1 MTELHL
7 TNLLIVTAVAFAA
20 PFALGLVPSLR
31 LPAVVLELMLGIVL
45 GPSVLGW
52 VNVDEPVAVL
62 ALVGLGYLLFL
73 SGLEVEFDKLRG
85 DLLRTA
91 VGSFLV
97 SIAVGV
103 AVGLVLKATGQVGS
117 PLFVAIVLSATSLG
131 VVVPVLKDS
140 GVIATGFGQL
150 LIAAA
155 SIADVA
161 TIILLSL
168 FFSREGTGLGATVV
182 LLGLLALLTVLVT
195 ASILFAEHSRRIG
208 DVLSRL
214 QDTTAQIRLRAAFL
228 LLVGF
233 AAAAQALGLEVILG
247 TFIAGALVSVLD
259 HDRVMS
265 HPLFRTKLEAAG
277 FGIFIPVFFVT
288 SGIRFDLDALTSSAS
303 TLAHVPI
310 FLACLMLVRGLP
322 AVLLYRRVAGSA
334 RRAGIAALL
343 QSTSLPFIIAA
354 TAVGTELGV
363 IGSAT
368 AAGLIAAGLLSV
380 LLLPITALTLLKRGE
395 ARAMVA
401 AERPVADPMVPRA
414 MGELVLAGADDGAL
428 DVRA

>member
-1 MTELHL
+1 MTDLHF

-20 PFALGLVPSLR
+20 PFALGLFPSVR
-31 LPAVVLELMLGIVL
+31 LPAVVLELVVGIII

-52 VNVDEPVAVL
+52 VEVDDPVAVL
-62 ALVGLGYLLFL
+62 ALLGLGYLLFL

-85 DLLRTA
+85 SLLRTA
-91 VGSFLV
+91 LASFLV
-97 SIAVGV
+97 SIGVGV
-103 AVGLVLKATGQVGS
+103 AVGVVLKVTGQVGS

-161 TIILLSL
+161 TIVLLSL
-168 FFSREGTGLGATVV
+168 FFSREGSGIGATLV
-182 LLGLLALLTVLVT
+182 LLGLLALLTVVV
-195 ASILFAEHSRRIG
+195 AGSILFAEHSRRIG

-247 TFIAGALVSVLD
+247 TFIAGSLISILD
-259 HDRVMS
+259 RDKVMS
-265 HPLFRTKLEAAG
+265 HPLFRRKLEAAG

-288 SGIRFDLDALTSSAS
+288 SGVQFDLGALTSSAS
-303 TLAHVPI
+303 TLARVPI
-310 FLACLMLVRGLP
+310 FLVCLMLVRGLP
-322 AVLLYRRVAGSA
+322 ALLLYSRAAGSA
-334 RRAGIAALL
+334 RRARIAALL

-354 TAVGTELGV
+354 TAVGVELD
-363 IGSAT
+363 ILSPAT

-380 LLLPITALTLLKRGE
+380 LVFPITALTLLKRGE
-395 ARAMVA
+395 AREMVA
-401 AERPVADPMVPRA
+401 EQRAMTDPMVPRA
-414 MGELVLAGADDGAL
+414 MGELVLAGAEDDGG
-428 DVRA
+428 

>member
-1 MTELHL
+1 MTDLHFA
-7 TNLLIVTAVAFAA
+7 NLLIVTAVAFAA
-20 PFALGLVPSLR
+20 PFALGLMPALR
-31 LPAVVLELMLGIVL
+31 LPAVVLELVAGIVL

-52 VNVDEPVAVL
+52 VHVDDPVAVL
-62 ALVGLGYLLFL
+62 ALIGLAYLLFL
-73 SGLEVEFDKLRG
+73 AGLEVEFDQLRG
-85 DLLRTA
+85 PLLRTA
-91 VGSFLV
+91 VASFLV
-97 SIAVGV
+97 SITVGV

-168 FFSREGTGLGATVV
+168 FFSREGTGVGATVV
-182 LLGLLALLTVLVT
+182 LLGLLALLAVVV
-195 ASILFAEHSRRIG
+195 AGSILFAQHSRRVG

-228 LLVGF
+228 LLIGF

-247 TFIAGALVSVLD
+247 TFIAGALISILD
-259 HDRVMS
+259 HDKVMS

-288 SGIRFDLDALTSSAS
+288 SGIRFDLGALTASAS
-303 TLAHVPI
+303 TLARVPI

-322 AVLLYRRVAGSA
+322 AVLLYRRAAGSA
-334 RRAGIAALL
+334 RRARIAALL

-354 TAVGTELGV
+354 TAVGVDLGV
-363 IGSAT
+363 IGAAT

-380 LLLPITALTLLKRGE
+380 LIFPITALTLLKGGE
-395 ARAMVA
+395 AQEMVA
-401 AERPVADPMVPRA
+401 EQRMAVEVPA
-414 MGELVLAGADDGAL
+414 
-428 DVRA
+428 

>member
-1 MTELHL
+1 VSDLHF
-7 TNLLIVTAVAFAA
+7 TNLLIISAVAFAA

-31 LPAVVLELMLGIVL
+31 LPAVVLELVVGIVL

-52 VNVDEPVAVL
+52 VHVDEPVAVL
-62 ALVGLGYLLFL
+62 ALIGLGYLLFL
-73 SGLEVEFDKLRG
+73 SGLEVEFGKLRG
-85 DLLRTA
+85 ALLGTA
-91 VGSFLV
+91 LASFAMSIVVG
-97 SIAVGV
+97 AV
-103 AVGLVLKATGQVGS
+103 VGLVLKATGQVGS

-168 FFSREGTGLGATVV
+168 FFSREGSGIGASFV
-182 LLGLLALLTVLVT
+182 LLALLATLTLTVA
-195 ASILFAEHSRRIG
+195 ASVVFAEHSRRIG

-228 LLVGF
+228 MLIGF
-233 AAAAQALGLEVILG
+233 AAAAQTLGLEVILG
-247 TFIAGALVSVLD
+247 TFIAGALISILD

-288 SGIRFDLDALTSSAS
+288 SGVRFDLGALTSSAS
-303 TLAHVPI
+303 TLALVPI
-310 FLACLMLVRGLP
+310 FLGCLMLVRGLP
-322 AVLLYRRVAGSA
+322 ALLLYRRAAGSA
-334 RRAGIAALL
+334 RRARIAALL

-354 TAVGTELGV
+354 TAVGVDLGA
-363 IGSAT
+363 IGATT
-368 AAGLIAAGLLSV
+368 AAGLVAAGLLSV
-380 LLLPITALTLLKRGE
+380 LIFPIAALTLLNGGE
-395 ARAMVA
+395 AQQMIV
-401 AERPVADPMVPRA
+401 EQPMADPMLPRA
-414 MGELVLAGADDGAL
+414 MGSP
-428 DVRA
+428 

>member
-1 MTELHL
+1 MGDLHF

-31 LPAVVLELMLGIVL
+31 LPAVVLELIVGIVL

-52 VNVDEPVAVL
+52 VHVDDPVAVL
-62 ALVGLGYLLFL
+62 ALVGLAYLLFL

-85 DLLRTA
+85 RLLRTA
-91 VGSFLV
+91 LLSFVV
-97 SIAVGV
+97 SITVGV
-103 AVGLVLKATGQVGS
+103 VVGLVLKGAGQVGS
-117 PLFVAIVLSATSLG
+117 PLFVAIVLAATSLG

-140 GVIATGFGQL
+140 GVIATPFGQL
-150 LIAAA
+150 IIAAA

-168 FFSREGTGLGATVV
+168 FFSREGSGIGATLV
-182 LLGLLALLTVLVT
+182 LLGLLALLTVVVGG
-195 ASILFAEHSRRIG
+195 SILFAEHSSRIG

-228 LLVGF
+228 LLIGF

-247 TFIAGALVSVLD
+247 TFIAGALISILD

-288 SGIRFDLDALTSSAS
+288 SGVRFDLGALTSSAS
-303 TLAHVPI
+303 TLARVPI
-310 FLACLMLVRGLP
+310 FLACLVLVRGLP
-322 AVLLYRRVAGSA
+322 AVLLYGREAGSA
-334 RRAGIAALL
+334 RRARIAALL

-354 TAVGTELGV
+354 TAVGVDLDV
-363 IGSAT
+363 ISPAT

-380 LLLPITALTLLKRGE
+380 LIFPITALTLLKGGE
-395 ARAMVA
+395 AAQMVA
-401 AERPVADPMVPRA
+401 EQPMLDPMVPRA
-414 MGELVLAGADDGAL
+414 MGDLVMAGADDPVA
-428 DVRA
+428 

>member
-1 MTELHL
+1 MTDLHFA
-7 TNLLIVTAVAFAA
+7 NLLIVTAVAFAA
-20 PFALGLVPSLR
+20 PFALGMMPGLR
-31 LPAVVLELMLGIVL
+31 LPAVVLELVAGIVL

-52 VNVDEPVAVL
+52 VHVDDPVAVL
-62 ALVGLGYLLFL
+62 ALIGLAYLLFL
-73 SGLEVEFDKLRG
+73 AGLEVEFDQLRG
-85 DLLRTA
+85 PLLRTA
-91 VGSFLV
+91 VVSFLV
-97 SIAVGV
+97 SISVGV
-103 AVGLVLKATGQVGS
+103 AVGLGLKATGQVGS

-168 FFSREGTGLGATVV
+168 FFSREGTGVGATVV
-182 LLGLLALLTVLVT
+182 LLGLLALLAVVV
-195 ASILFAEHSRRIG
+195 AGSILFAQHSRRIG

-228 LLVGF
+228 LLIGF

-247 TFIAGALVSVLD
+247 TFIAGALISILD
-259 HDRVMS
+259 HDKVMS

-288 SGIRFDLDALTSSAS
+288 SGIRFDLGALTASAS
-303 TLAHVPI
+303 TLARVPI

-322 AVLLYRRVAGSA
+322 AVFLYRRAAGSA
-334 RRAGIAALL
+334 RRARIAALL

-354 TAVGTELGV
+354 TAVGVDLGV
-363 IGSAT
+363 IGDAT

-380 LLLPITALTLLKRGE
+380 LIFPITALTLLKGGE
-395 ARAMVA
+395 AQEMVA
-401 AERPVADPMVPRA
+401 EERMAVEVPA
-414 MGELVLAGADDGAL
+414 
-428 DVRA
+428 